1 MRIQKSAIFEGDD
14 VLHTVIMAGGAG
26 VRFWPQSRRALP
38 KQFLQFGSEKTLIQ
52 ETAARCLPL
61 IAPHRLWVV
70 TGAAHAAETARQLPE
85 LLRDQILVEPCG
97 RNTAPCIA
105 LAAMRLLSA
114 DPEAI
119 MLVVPADHIISPD
132 AGFQDA
138 VRRAVALVEK
148 QPESF
153 VLFGVP
159 PTYPSTGFGYIHRG
173 EALTEDGTTVYRV
186 QAFKEKPNQLT
197 AARYAAC
204 DEYYWNCGI
213 FVWRADAI
221 LRALAEYEPDIA
233 QRCDQLRPMIGTRQW
248 ETALAEVFPTMPS
261 ISIDYAVLERAQSV
275 FVLPAPFQWDDVG
288 SWQALPRLLPH
299 DSDGNTVAATHC
311 GLETTGCIIRGT
323 TEHLIATFGVKD
335 LIIVHTP
342 TATLV
347 ADRRDENSI
356 KELINEIERRGL
368 QDYL

>member
-1 MRIQKSAIFEGDD
+1 
-14 VLHTVIMAGGAG
+14 VLHTVVMAGGSG
-26 VRFWPQSRRALP
+26 TRFWPQSRRALP
-38 KQFLQFGSEKTLIQ
+38 KQFLDFGSGRTLIQ

-61 IAPHRLWVV
+61 IAPHCLWVV
-70 TGAAHAAETARQLPE
+70 TGAAHAAETSRQLPE
-85 LLRDQILVEPCG
+85 LLPEQILVEPCG

-119 MLVVPADHIISPD
+119 MLVVPADHIIGPD
-132 AGFQDA
+132 SAFQDA
-138 VRRAVALVEK
+138 VRRAVTLVEK
-148 QPESF
+148 SPDAF

-159 PTYPSTGFGYIHRG
+159 PTYPSTGFGYIQRG
-173 EALTEDGTTVYRV
+173 EPHTADGTTVYSV

-197 AARYAAC
+197 AARYAAG

-221 LRALAEYEPDIA
+221 LRALAEYEPEITA
-233 QRCDQLRPMIGTRQW
+233 RCDQLRPTIGTRQW
-248 ETALAEVFPTMPS
+248 EATLAEVFPTMPS
-261 ISIDYAVLERAQSV
+261 ISIDYAVLERASSV

-288 SWQALPRLLPH
+288 SWQALSRLRPS

-311 GLETTGCIIRGT
+311 GLETSGCIIRGDS
-323 TEHLIATFGVKD
+323 EHLVATFGVKD

-356 KELINEIERRGL
+356 KQLIAEIERRGL
-368 QDYL
+368 QQYL

>member
-1 MRIQKSAIFEGDD
+1 M
-14 VLHTVIMAGGAG
+14 LHTVVMAGGSG

-38 KQFLQFGSEKTLIQ
+38 KQFLQFGSDKTLIQ

-61 IAPHRLWVV
+61 IAPSRLWVV
-70 TGAAHAAETARQLPE
+70 TGAAHADETARQLPE
-85 LLRDQILVEPCG
+85 QLPEQILVEPCG

-114 DPEAI
+114 DPEAV

-132 AGFQDA
+132 AAFQDA
-138 VRRAVALVEK
+138 VRRAVSVVEAN
-148 QPESF
+148 PEAF

-159 PTYPSTGFGYIHRG
+159 PTYPSTGFGYIQRG
-173 EALTEDGTTVYRV
+173 EPHTADGTTIYRV

-197 AARYAAC
+197 AARYVAG
-204 DEYYWNCGI
+204 DDYYWNCGI

-221 LRALAEYEPDIA
+221 LRAIAQYEPEIA
-233 QRCDQLRPMIGTRQW
+233 TRCEQLRPTIGTRQW
-248 ETALAEVFPTMPS
+248 ESTLAEVFPTMPS

-299 DSDGNTVAATHC
+299 DNDGNTVAGTHC
-311 GLETTGCIIRGT
+311 GMETSGCIVRGSDD
-323 TEHLIATFGVKD
+323 HLIATYGVKD

-347 ADRRDENSI
+347 ADRRDENAI
-356 KELINEIERRGL
+356 KELTAEIERRGL
-368 QDYL
+368 QRYL

>member
-1 MRIQKSAIFEGDD
+1 M
-14 VLHTVIMAGGAG
+14 LHTVVMAGGSG
-26 VRFWPQSRRALP
+26 IRFWPQSRRALP
-38 KQFLQFGSEKTLIQ
+38 KQFLQFGSSKTLIQ

-70 TGAAHAAETARQLPE
+70 TGAIHAEETQRQLPE
-85 LLRDQILVEPCG
+85 LLPSQILLEPCG
-97 RNTAPCIA
+97 RNTAPCVA
-105 LAAMRLLSA
+105 LAALRLLAA
-114 DPEAI
+114 DPEAM
-119 MLVVPADHIISPD
+119 MLVVPADHVIGPD
-132 AGFQDA
+132 SAFQDA
-138 VRRAVALVEK
+138 VRRAVAVVE
-148 QPESF
+148 QHPEAF

-159 PTYPSTGFGYIHRG
+159 PTYPSTGFGYIQRG
-173 EALTEDGTTVYRV
+173 EPHTADGTTVYSV

-197 AARYAAC
+197 AARYVAT

-221 LRALAEYEPDIA
+221 LKAIAEFEPEIFS
-233 QRCDQLRPMIGTRQW
+233 RCEQLRKETGTRQW
-248 ETALAEVFPTMPS
+248 ETTLREVFPSMPS

-299 DSDGNTVAATHC
+299 DSDGNTVAGVHC
-311 GLETTGCIIRGT
+311 GLETKGCIVRGT
-323 TEHLIATFGVKD
+323 DDHLVATYGVKD

-347 ADRRDENSI
+347 ADRRDENAI
-356 KELINEIERRGL
+356 KELTVEIERRGL
-368 QDYL
+368 QVYL

>member
-1 MRIQKSAIFEGDD
+1 M
-14 VLHTVIMAGGAG
+14 LHTVVMAGGSG
-26 VRFWPQSRRALP
+26 IRFWPQSRRALP
-38 KQFLQFGSEKTLIQ
+38 KQFLHFGSARTLIQ
-52 ETAARCLPL
+52 ETADRCLPMMT
-61 IAPHRLWVV
+61 PSRLWVV
-70 TGAAHAAETARQLPE
+70 TGAAHAEETAKQLPE
-85 LLRDQILVEPCG
+85 LLPSQILVEPCG

-105 LAAMRLLSA
+105 LAATRLLSA

-119 MLVVPADHIISPD
+119 MLVVPADHIISPSEV
-132 AGFQDA
+132 FQDA
-138 VRRAVALVEK
+138 ASRAVKFVESRPEAL
-148 QPESF
+148 
-153 VLFGVP
+153 VLFGIP
-159 PTYPSTGFGYIHRG
+159 PNFPSTGFGYIQRG
-173 EALTEDGTTVYRV
+173 EPIELDGSTLYGV

-221 LRALAEYEPDIA
+221 LKAITEFEPDISARCERLRKVAGTPQWDAALAEE
-233 QRCDQLRPMIGTRQW
+233 
-248 ETALAEVFPTMPS
+248 FPAMKS
-261 ISIDYAVLERAQSV
+261 ISIDYAVLEKAKDV

-299 DSDGNTVAATHC
+299 DRDGNTVAGTHC
-311 GLETTGCIIRGT
+311 GMETSGCIIRGT
-323 TEHLIATFGVKD
+323 DDHLIATFGVKD

-356 KELINEIERRGL
+356 KELTAEIERRGL
-368 QDYL
+368 KIYL

>member
-1 MRIQKSAIFEGDD
+1 M
-14 VLHTVIMAGGAG
+14 LHTVVMAGGAG
-26 VRFWPQSRRALP
+26 IRFWPQSRRALP
-38 KQFLQFGSEKTLIQ
+38 KQFLHFGSERTLIQ
-52 ETAARCLPL
+52 ETADRCLPM

-70 TGAAHAAETARQLPE
+70 TGAAHAEETAKQLPE
-85 LLRDQILVEPCG
+85 LLPSQILVEPYG

-105 LAAMRLLSA
+105 LAATRLLSA

-119 MLVVPADHIISPD
+119 MLVVPADHVISPSE
-132 AGFQDA
+132 AFQDA
-138 VRRAVALVEK
+138 VQRAVTFVEAN
-148 QPESF
+148 PEAF

-159 PTYPSTGFGYIHRG
+159 PHYPSTGFGYIQRG
-173 EALTEDGTTVYRV
+173 EVCQHGETTLYRV
-186 QAFKEKPNQLT
+186 LAFKEKPNQLT
-197 AARYAAC
+197 AARYVAG

-221 LRALAEYEPDIA
+221 LKAIAEFEPDIFARCERLKRVAGTPQWDAALAEE
-233 QRCDQLRPMIGTRQW
+233 
-248 ETALAEVFPTMPS
+248 FPAMKS

-275 FVLPAPFQWDDVG
+275 FVLPAPFKWDDVG

-299 DSDGNTVAATHC
+299 DSGGNTVAAVHC
-311 GLETTGCIIRGT
+311 GLETSGCIVRGT
-323 TEHLIATFGVKD
+323 DDHLIATFGVKD

-356 KELINEIERRGL
+356 KELTAEIERRGL
-368 QDYL
+368 QAYL